1 MKNMVQDGRVLTFTA
16 PYQRNAGD
24 AAKIGMIL
32 GVAVNTVANATPG
45 EFAVEGV
52 YTLPKTA
59 GQALTE
65 GQKVYWDDA
74 AKSITGVATSNL
86 PAGIACA
93 AAAGG
98 DASAVVKINCAPP
111 ALGA

>member
-1 MKNMVQDGRVLTFTA
+1 MKNMVQDGRVLSFTA
-16 PYQRNAGD
+16 PYARNAGE
-24 AAKIGMIL
+24 AAKIGLIL
-32 GVAVNTVANATPG
+32 GVAVDTVANA
-45 EFAVEGV
+45 AVGQFETEGV
-52 YTLPKTA
+52 FTLVKTA

-74 AKSITGVATSNL
+74 AKSITGVATANL
-86 PAGIACA
+86 PAGIATA

-98 DASAVVKINCAPP
+98 DATCNVKINCAPP